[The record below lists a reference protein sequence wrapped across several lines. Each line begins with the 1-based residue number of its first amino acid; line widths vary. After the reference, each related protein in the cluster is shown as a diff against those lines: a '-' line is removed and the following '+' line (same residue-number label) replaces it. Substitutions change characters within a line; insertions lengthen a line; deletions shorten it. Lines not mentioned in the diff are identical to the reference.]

1 MNRINVSPLSAL
13 IFLGGEAPACG
24 AKRQLDE
31 LAVAGTFPFTI
42 AADKGANYAYQ
53 YGMPVDLI
61 IGDLDSIDTAVMEN
75 YQRMFIEFISF
86 PREKN
91 FGDGEAALFTALQR
105 GFKDIVIF
113 GNCGGRLDHMW
124 LNLSLPVLYISKLNS
139 LQIFN
144 EDCIVSYSGGNA
156 EILGSAGDI
165 ISMVALTPV
174 SNLCW
179 RGVKYPLNNYE
190 LAVGSSR
197 CLSNIMTENTVSV
210 THDSGVLA
218 IIHYPADYL

>member
-1 MNRINVSPLSAL
+1 MNLIKVSPSLAL
-13 IFLGGEAPACG
+13 IFLGGEAPAGG
-24 AKRQLDE
+24 ARKQLDQ
-31 LAVAGTFPFTI
+31 LASAGTFPFTI

-61 IGDLDSIDTAVMEN
+61 IGDFDSIDTEVMEN

-86 PREKN
+86 PKEKN

-124 LNLSLPVLYISKLNS
+124 LNLALPVLYMSKINS

-144 EDCIVSYSGGNA
+144 EDCVISYSNGETEIKGN
-156 EILGSAGDI
+156 EGDI

-179 RGVKYPLNNYE
+179 QGVKYPLDNFE
-190 LAVGSSR
+190 LPVGSSR
-197 CLSNIMTENTVSV
+197 CLSNIMTIDKVQV

-218 IIHYPADYL
+218 IIHYPANYL